1 MAKIHDKDGLR
12 LGTGLQA
19 DGAQIYLGTSAIAAA
34 MTLQS
39 CSALVMSF
47 SNFVLDSTTA
57 IDCEHATDARA
68 ATRGLAALCEQLARA
83 GLMEVYY
90 DGTNRIEPFAHT
102 AKKAT

>member
-1 MAKIHDKDGLR
+1 MTTFKDADGLQGIKA
-12 LGTGLQA
+12 LKM
-19 DGAQIYLGTSAIAAA
+19 DGAQIQLGTSAIAAS

-90 DGTNRIEPFAHT
+90 DGTNRIEPFGHT